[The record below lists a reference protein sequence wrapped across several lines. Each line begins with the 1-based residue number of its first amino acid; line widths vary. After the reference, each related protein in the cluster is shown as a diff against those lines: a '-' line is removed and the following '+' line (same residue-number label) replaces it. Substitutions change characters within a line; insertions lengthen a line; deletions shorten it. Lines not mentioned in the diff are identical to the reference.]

1 MKIIFKSILI
11 ISMLFANS
19 GGPGQGYAHNAPNY
33 NNCTSCHS
41 GSVNS
46 GDGEVVF
53 TGLPSSYIPGETYSI
68 GVTVTGSNDRGYGFQ
83 AIAQAGNN
91 LAGELSLNSNS
102 SSLEVNGDFIQHSS
116 RTTSGSWVFDWLAP
130 SSDIGEVTF
139 SASGLATGGAN
150 GNAGDEVYTEAVTIP
165 ALVPVDFEGFFF

>member
-1 MKIIFKSILI
+1 MKVIFKIILTSGI
-11 ISMLFANS
+11 LFANS

-53 TGLPSSYIPGETYSI
+53 TGLPNSYTPGETYSI

-91 LAGELSLNSNS
+91 VAGSLSLNSNS
-102 SSLEVNGDFIQHSS
+102 SGSEMNGNFIQHSS
-116 RTTSGSWVFDWLAP
+116 RTTSGSWVFDW
-130 SSDIGEVTF
+130 
-139 SASGLATGGAN
+139 SAL
-150 GNAGDEVYTEAVTIP
+150 P
-165 ALVPVDFEGFFF
+165 QMLVMLLLVHLV